1 MSASIV
7 LSDLFGRSYNDLDG
21 SLKSRVMDFVVKL
34 QRDPTATGLDL
45 KQPAGVQDR
54 RVRTARVNDSWR
66 AVLLALPDAAGY
78 ILVAVKPHDDAYIY
92 ANSLVA
98 SVNEVTGALEILNA
112 DRLGVELQRVGS
124 AAKPT
129 TAKLLLTVRKRDLLR
144 LGVQGDV
151 ADRLLAITD
160 EDALLAL
167 ADALPRSQS
176 DAVLDLY
183 SGLSPDEVWASLVA
197 DEPVGAVDTEDL
209 TAALARPLSR
219 LSFTDL
225 AGEDGVEELRAVL
238 EGSLAAWRV
247 WLHPLQ
253 RRLATHDGWNGPYR
267 VTGAAGTGKTVTALH
282 RARHLARRGD
292 GSVLLTTF
300 TRNLAETLRAQ
311 LAQLAGPS
319 TAANVDIYNL
329 DALALRVLRSS
340 DAGRGLIE
348 RTRPI
353 SDSDPDVEQL
363 WAAARRPADGEW
375 TLGFLQDEWSH
386 VVLANQVTTEAD
398 YLAVSRSGRGQRLSR
413 PQRAQLWRV
422 FERFG
427 QLLRAQG
434 LVTFTQIVSE
444 AALLLTS
451 DESVR
456 ASLGYTYAIIDEAQ
470 DLHPAHWRMLRALIP
485 TGQDDLF
492 IVGDAHQRIY
502 GRPIPLSRY
511 DIETRGR
518 SRRLTVNYRTSR
530 QILRWSL
537 RVVDPV
543 ADDLDGAA
551 ESLAGARSLFDGP
564 DPTMCGYPTTVRETS
579 ALVEQVHDW
588 VKEGLGVGEIAVF
601 VRERR
606 MVSDVLS
613 ALDDAGIPAAEGT
626 AREDRPDRDVVRVMT
641 MHRAK
646 GLEFRAVALPR
657 MGAAD
662 FPPSYVR
669 SLPEDDARSAERTER
684 NLLYVAGSRAR
695 ERLWISWVA
704 QPSPLLP
711 TPWTGVA

>member
-1 MSASIV
+1 VSASIV

-45 KQPAGVQDR
+45 KQPAGVLDR

-66 AVLLALPDAAGY
+66 AVLLALPDSAGY
-78 ILVAVKPHDDAYIY
+78 ILVAVKPHDDAYTY

-124 AAKPT
+124 AEKPT
-129 TAKLLLTVRKRDLLR
+129 TAKLLSTVRKRDLLR

-197 DEPVGAVDTEDL
+197 DEPVGAVDTADL

-267 VTGAAGTGKTVTALH
+267 VTGGAGTGKTVTALH

-311 LAQLAGPS
+311 LVQLAGPT
-319 TAANVDIYNL
+319 TAASVDVYNL

-340 DAGRGLIE
+340 DAGRGLDE
-348 RTRPI
+348 RTHPV

-363 WAAARRPADGEW
+363 WAAARRSADAEW

-386 VVLANQVTTEAD
+386 VVLANQVTTEAE

-413 PQRAQLWRV
+413 PQRAHLWRV

-434 LVTFTQIVSE
+434 LVTFTQLVSD
-444 AALLLTS
+444 AASLLTS

-456 ASLGYTYAIIDEAQ
+456 ASLGYTYAVIDEAQ

-485 TGQDDLF
+485 QRQDDLF

-502 GRPIPLSRY
+502 GRPIPLSRFG
-511 DIETRGR
+511 IETRGR

-537 RVVDPV
+537 RVVDPE
-543 ADDLDGAA
+543 ADDLDGAV

-564 DPTMCGYPTTVRETS
+564 EPTRRGYTTTVQENA
-579 ALVEQVHDW
+579 ALVEQVRGW
-588 VKEGLGVGEIAVF
+588 MTEGLGAGEIAVF

-606 MVSDVLS
+606 MVSDVMR
-613 ALDDAGIPAAEGT
+613 AFVDAGIPAAEG
-626 AREDRPDRDVVRVMT
+626 ASREDRSDRDVVRVMT

-657 MGAAD
+657 MGAAE
-662 FPPSYVR
+662 FPPPYVR
-669 SLPEDDARSAERTER
+669 GLAEDDARAAERIER

-695 ERLWISWVA
+695 ERLWISWTA
-704 QPSPLLP
+704 RPSPLLP
-711 TPWTGVA
+711 VP